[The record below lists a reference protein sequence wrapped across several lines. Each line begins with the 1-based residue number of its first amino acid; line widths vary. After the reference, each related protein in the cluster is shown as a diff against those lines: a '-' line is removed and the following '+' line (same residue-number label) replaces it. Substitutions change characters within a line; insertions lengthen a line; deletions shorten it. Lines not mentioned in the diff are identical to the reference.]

1 MHPPFILP
9 SLGLIQSKCTL
20 GEHKCIGVDSKSH
33 CIPGFVL
40 LYPAVFRVWGK
51 EYQWGRLETWYKHTL
66 SMYQCILSE
75 ILTPPALPGLR
86 RGDLKGRRRGG
97 GAHGH
102 ISTSRTDIA
111 LISFAPCRYIQTC
124 WGSSIIAFITP
135 LITPWSAWPQFL
147 ISPTDQYQGAVW

>member
-66 SMYQCILSE
+66 SMY
-75 ILTPPALPGLR
+75 
-86 RGDLKGRRRGG
+86 
-97 GAHGH
+97 
-102 ISTSRTDIA
+102 
-111 LISFAPCRYIQTC
+111 
-124 WGSSIIAFITP
+124 
-135 LITPWSAWPQFL
+135 
-147 ISPTDQYQGAVW
+147 